1 MRAEGRWGWTEEPPL
16 EAQLANARLLVILLA
31 TLTGCAFGTNRVMLS
46 PLAAAPAPAD
56 GPLIQVQARDA
67 RADMSGAIVGFKRN
81 GYGAKTGDV
90 QLANNEPL
98 AQRLQTDVVSILRE
112 RGYRADID
120 ASSELRC
127 DVEIVSFSV
136 DVKQGFWT
144 GSLEGIA
151 AVRIKIADR
160 ATGREVWSDI
170 VRGEDT
176 KKGISFVSGG
186 DHQEVVERL
195 YSNLVTN
202 LRVALPDRR
211 RPF

>member
-1 MRAEGRWGWTEEPPL
+1 
-16 EAQLANARLLVILLA
+16 VILLA
-31 TLTGCAFGTNRVMLS
+31 ALTGCAFGTNRVTLS

-56 GPLIQVQARDA
+56 GPLVQVQARDA
-67 RADMSGAIVGFKRN
+67 RAEMSGAIVGFKRN

-112 RGYRADID
+112 RGYRADLD

-176 KKGISFVSGG
+176 KKGIAVVSGG
-186 DHQEVVERL
+186 DHQQVVERL
-195 YSNLVTN
+195 YSNLITN
-202 LRVALPDRR
+202 LRVAVPDRR
-211 RPF
+211 RAF